1 MTDSIEYRTL
11 LASFDKLVI
20 ALRQDPESIS
30 NELVSAGLIPLPD
43 DKTDA
48 QQLTRRI
55 LDFVKVE
62 PSRYKDVLNVFSRH
76 DWLKDIVGILRTT
89 YCKIL

>member
-11 LASFDKLVI
+11 LASFDKLAI
-20 ALRQDPESIS
+20 ALRQDPESIL
-30 NELVSAGLIPLPD
+30 NELVSTSLIPLPD
-43 DKTDA
+43 DKIDA

-55 LDFVKVE
+55 LDFVKVK
-62 PSRYKDVLNVFSRH
+62 PSRYKDVLYVLSKH
-76 DWLKDIVGILRTT
+76 DWLKDIVGILRKT

>member
-11 LASFDKLVI
+11 LASFDKLVF
-20 ALRQDPESIS
+20 ALRQNPESIS
-30 NELVSAGLIPLPD
+30 NKLAALGLMPLPD
-43 DKTDA
+43 DKIDA

-62 PSRYKDVLNVFSRH
+62 PSRYNDVLKVLSKH
-76 DWLKDIVGILRTT
+76 GWLKDIVGILQTT
-89 YCKIL
+89 SCEIL